1 LQNKKGEFIAP
12 SLASAN
18 AALSNVSFPSN
29 YRVFIGDPSQGYPI
43 VGLTWM
49 MIYKQYANAGK
60 AEAVKKWINWVLKDG
75 QQYNDDLNYTKI
87 PGDVVNRVLQ
97 TVNSTVK

>member
-1 LQNKKGEFIAP
+1 MLAIKTNVPGVVQKLQE
-12 SLASAN
+12 
-18 AALSNVSFPSN
+18 
-29 YRVFIGDPSQGYPI
+29 
-43 VGLTWM
+43 M

-60 AEAVKKWINWVLKDG
+60 ADAVKKWINWVLKDG